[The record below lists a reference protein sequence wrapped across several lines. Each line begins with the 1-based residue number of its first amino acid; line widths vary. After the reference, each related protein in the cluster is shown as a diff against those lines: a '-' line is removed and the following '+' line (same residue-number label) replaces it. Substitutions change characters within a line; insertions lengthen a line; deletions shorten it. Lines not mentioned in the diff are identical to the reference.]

1 MGSGEDVTS
10 LEKQRTEDFG
20 LIPQHAVLFPEFG
33 SRCNLTWDIFGPWT
47 LDQRKNILREWPLS
61 WLSY

>member
-20 LIPQHAVLFPEFG
+20 LIPQHPVLFPEFDTY
-33 SRCNLTWDIFGPWT
+33 SNLT
-47 LDQRKNILREWPLS
+47 
-61 WLSY
+61 

>member
-20 LIPQHAVLFPEFG
+20 LIPQHPVLFPEFG
-33 SRCNLTWDIFGPWT
+33 SRYNLTWDIFGHWT
-47 LDQRKNILREWPLS
+47 LDQRKNIRQGSP
-61 WLSY
+61 YPG